1 MKVFVGRA
9 PELAELEAGLTAA
22 IEGRGRPFVISGEP
36 GIGKTRLADELADRA
51 ASRGVRVLWGRCWEG
66 GGAPAY
72 WPWIQVIRT
81 LFGGG
86 GRQRPDAISPEIADL
101 VPELSHPSAPDAGQ
115 SQETTDPEQARFRLF
130 DAVARALRQSVRL
143 EPMLVVL
150 EDLHG
155 ADQDSLQMLK
165 FAARE
170 LKDTPVM
177 VVGTYRDLEVRR
189 SPTRMALIA
198 DIAREGRV
206 LALGG
211 LSDREVAQLVEGRTG
226 VAPSSTLVAELHQAT
241 AGNPLFVDGVVR
253 LLAAEGRSDAAS
265 GAGFTIPD
273 DVREAIR
280 RWLSTLSDSVRT
292 VLTTAALMG
301 NEFELRLLEC
311 VSDASPGELLDS
323 LAEACEAGI
332 AIKGGG
338 SRYRFSHGLFRQVLD
353 DGLAS
358 ATRMQ
363 LHQRIGV
370 ELEKRC
376 GPDPAAHLAAL
387 AHHFGEAAPL
397 GEFAK
402 AIDYS
407 IRAGEAAYA
416 VHAYGEAT
424 VHWEVA
430 SRLMPEHGDARR
442 PRLLGRLALALAY
455 TRASDAALRL
465 ASQAGAMIATSEGQD
480 PAADYMADAA
490 FAMSGSGS
498 VRGSWALAA
507 QGLGY
512 IGDRRDA
519 VWARLAGFDVM
530 REEAEDPD
538 NPGTM
543 LDSPRRRELAGVIEK
558 ILAERRPKSPID
570 LEAFV
575 TPLEV
580 FLGQFRI
587 FPSREDLLGRA
598 SNDPVLLLLWA
609 GEFRRALPLLQQHAL
624 RAAELGATANAVRAF
639 GQLSRCHTALG
650 DFPAAWASYGEA
662 GRFAARLTGVSAAAG
677 AQIELCLAL
686 DEGWARLVR
695 GPDPVA
701 ERAPE
706 DKWVMAAV
714 CGARAQ
720 IFAPTS
726 TSQQRRSR
734 W

>member
-130 DAVARALRQSVRL
+130 DAVARALKQSVRL

-170 LKDTPVM
+170 LKDAPLM
-177 VVGTYRDLEVRR
+177 VIGTYRDLEVRR

-265 GAGFTIPD
+265 GAGFKIPD

-323 LAEACEAGI
+323 IAEASEAGI
-332 AIKGGG
+332 TIKGGG
-338 SRYRFSHGLFRQVLD
+338 SRYRL
-353 DGLAS
+353 
-358 ATRMQ
+358 
-363 LHQRIGV
+363 
-370 ELEKRC
+370 
-376 GPDPAAHLAAL
+376 
-387 AHHFGEAAPL
+387 
-397 GEFAK
+397 
-402 AIDYS
+402 
-407 IRAGEAAYA
+407 
-416 VHAYGEAT
+416 
-424 VHWEVA
+424 
-430 SRLMPEHGDARR
+430 
-442 PRLLGRLALALAY
+442 
-455 TRASDAALRL
+455 
-465 ASQAGAMIATSEGQD
+465 
-480 PAADYMADAA
+480 
-490 FAMSGSGS
+490 
-498 VRGSWALAA
+498 
-507 QGLGY
+507 
-512 IGDRRDA
+512 
-519 VWARLAGFDVM
+519 
-530 REEAEDPD
+530 
-538 NPGTM
+538 
-543 LDSPRRRELAGVIEK
+543 
-558 ILAERRPKSPID
+558 
-570 LEAFV
+570 
-575 TPLEV
+575 
-580 FLGQFRI
+580 
-587 FPSREDLLGRA
+587 EDLLGRA

-624 RAAELGATANAVRAF
+624 RAAELGAMANAVRAF
-639 GQLSRCHTALG
+639 GRLSRCHTALG

-686 DEGWARLVR
+686 DEGWERLVR